1 MGIAKYTKQKE
12 MAQKERQAAIQAE
25 KDERA
30 EQAEMTDQ
38 RKVSH
43 AAYIQAKQDDQAAL
57 ALLNKALDKVSKFY
71 KDNALLQ
78 KNHEPEFKKSAYQAP
93 DATFSSADSHATE
106 SGGVMSLMQNII
118 EGVEQEIR
126 TGDADEATAVQEYEQ
141 ALSESEDLLDK
152 LKKNRK
158 ISNSL

>member
-1 MGIAKYTKQKE
+1 MGEEGPFDGVIKVLDEQLDNLKSEGNQDTQDRDKCKNDLQNITSAKATLSHKIDKNDARIAKYTKQKE

-78 KNHEPEFKKSAYQAP
+78 KNH
-93 DATFSSADSHATE
+93 
-106 SGGVMSLMQNII
+106 
-118 EGVEQEIR
+118 
-126 TGDADEATAVQEYEQ
+126 
-141 ALSESEDLLDK
+141 
-152 LKKNRK
+152 
-158 ISNSL
+158 